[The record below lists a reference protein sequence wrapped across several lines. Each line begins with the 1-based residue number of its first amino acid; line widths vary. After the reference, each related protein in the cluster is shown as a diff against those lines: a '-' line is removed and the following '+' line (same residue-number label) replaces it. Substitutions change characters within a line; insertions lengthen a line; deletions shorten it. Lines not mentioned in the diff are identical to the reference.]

1 MIWKRRRECG
11 AFFFGEWGEL
21 DERLFIPSCDVKKK
35 CIFAFGKEDDYEHR
49 ND

>member
-21 DERLFIPSCDVKKK
+21 DERSFVGEFCEL
-35 CIFAFGKEDDYEHR
+35 GE
-49 ND
+49 